1 MHEIEDSAKLML
13 ERINNLKM
21 KIATL
26 ILAAGESKRMNGVK
40 QLLPWKDS
48 TLLGYAITQSLQ
60 SSANEVYV
68 VLGANMDKILNTIDI
83 RKVNLVI
90 NDDWSHGMGTSI
102 ASVIRFFRANQ
113 LDFDGILIR
122 LIDQPLLDVK
132 YYNTLINKYIDSK
145 NIIASSYK
153 SGYGVPVVFDKKY
166 FDELLVLKSDKG
178 AKGIIKKYK
187 EALIVVDSEGKTIDL
202 DDEQT
207 YLKYYNKYG
216 K

>member
-1 MHEIEDSAKLML
+1 
-13 ERINNLKM
+13 M

-26 ILAAGESKRMNGVK
+26 ILAAGESKRMKGIK

-68 VLGANMDKILNTIDI
+68 VLGANMNKIMNSVDT

-90 NDDWSHGMGTSI
+90 NDDWSLGMGTSI
-102 ASVIRFFRANQ
+102 AAAIRFFRANQ

-132 YYNTLINKYIDSK
+132 YYNLLINNYIDSK

-153 SGYGVPVVFDKKY
+153 SGYGVPVIFDKNY
-166 FDELLVLKSDKG
+166 FHELLDLKSDKG
-178 AKGIIKKYK
+178 AKDIIKEHKK
-187 EALIVVDSEGKTIDL
+187 ELIIVDSEGGTIDL
-202 DDEQT
+202 DDKQT

>member
-1 MHEIEDSAKLML
+1 
-13 ERINNLKM
+13 M

-26 ILAAGESKRMNGVK
+26 ILAAGESKRMNGIK

-48 TLLGYAITQSLQ
+48 TLLGHAITQSLQ
-60 SSANEVYV
+60 SSTDEVYV
-68 VLGANMDKILNTIDI
+68 VLGANMNKILDAVDT

-90 NDDWSHGMGTSI
+90 NDDWSLGMGTSI
-102 ASVIRFFRANQ
+102 AAFIRFFRANQ

-122 LIDQPLLDVK
+122 LIDQPLLDVE
-132 YYNTLINKYIDSK
+132 YYNLLINKYIDTK
-145 NIIASSYK
+145 HIIASSYE
-153 SGYGVPVVFDKKY
+153 SGYGVPVVFDKNY

-178 AKGIIKKYK
+178 AKGIIKKHK
-187 EALIVVDSEGKTIDL
+187 KALIVIDSEGGTIDL

>member
-1 MHEIEDSAKLML
+1 MNIV
-13 ERINNLKM
+13 KM

-48 TLLGYAITQSLQ
+48 TLLGHAINQSLE
-60 SSANEVYV
+60 SITDEVYV
-68 VLGANMDKILNTIDI
+68 VLGANRNDILNAVDTSA
-83 RKVNLVI
+83 VNLVI
-90 NDDWSHGMGTSI
+90 NDDWSLGMGTSI
-102 ASVIRFFRANQ
+102 AAVLRFFRANQ

-132 YYNTLINKYIDSK
+132 HYNLLINNYIDSK
-145 NIIASSYK
+145 KIITSSYE
-153 SGYGVPVVFDKKY
+153 SGYGVPVVFDKNY

-178 AKGIIKKYK
+178 AKGIIKKHK
-187 EALIVVDSEGKTIDL
+187 KALIVVDSEGGTIDL